1 MIEDYTEGTGT
12 AVVGGTEQ
20 RASRSLVALLWPIAL
35 VGALLSLIPLWLGDS
50 RVMMGVAVLGL
61 TFACYAVGF
70 NLIFGSTG
78 QLFLCVGALAGI
90 GGYGSA
96 ILADRVGLPL
106 LLSIL
111 LATLASSVFG
121 GLLSWIAVR
130 RSLGVIFTGIIT
142 LIFSL
147 VFGNLLLGAAGVTG
161 GDGGFHIQTGAD
173 TFLRQTIPPYYLMLA
188 LVLIFLLTHGL
199 LRRSHIGWAFRAL
212 RDDEVAAELAGVNVA
227 RYRVIAALIGAAMLG
242 LAGSLFAFT
251 EGTISPTT
259 YGFAQVDVETMV
271 MLAFGGI
278 GTLFGPV
285 LGAVVFTVINEL
297 IQDLGQLRLLVYGA
311 LIIALFLWVPRGII
325 PTLGDLIRRRKR
337 VKLGENEAEGVGC
350 GRTVTSPSLDMSS
363 CSRRPSRRAPASSP
377 MFSR

>member
-1 MIEDYTEGTGT
+1 
-12 AVVGGTEQ
+12 
-20 RASRSLVALLWPIAL
+20 
-35 VGALLSLIPLWLGDS
+35 
-50 RVMMGVAVLGL
+50 MMGVAILGL

-106 LLSIL
+106 LLSML
-111 LATLASSVFG
+111 LATLASSLFG
-121 GLLSWIAVR
+121 GLLSWVAVR

-188 LVLIFLLTHGL
+188 LVLIYLLIHGL

-212 RDDEVAAELAGVNVA
+212 RDDEVAAELAGVDVA
-227 RYRVIAALIGAAMLG
+227 RYRVYAALIGAAMLG
-242 LAGSLFAFT
+242 LSGSLFAFT

-285 LGAVVFTVINEL
+285 LGAAVFTVIGEL

-337 VKLGENEAEGVGC
+337 
-350 GRTVTSPSLDMSS
+350 
-363 CSRRPSRRAPASSP
+363 
-377 MFSR
+377 

>member
-50 RVMMGVAVLGL
+50 RVMMGVAIVGL
-61 TFACYAVGF
+61 TFACYAIGF

-96 ILADRVGLPL
+96 VLADRVGLPL
-106 LLSIL
+106 LPSIL
-111 LATLASSVFG
+111 LATLASSLFG

-147 VFGNLLLGAAGVTG
+147 VFGNLVLGAAGVTG

-188 LVLIFLLTHGL
+188 LVLIYLFIHGL

-227 RYRVIAALIGAAMLG
+227 RYRVYAALVGAAMLG
-242 LAGSLFAFT
+242 LSGSLFAMT

-259 YGFAQVDVETMV
+259 YGFSQVDVETIV

-285 LGAVVFTVINEL
+285 LGAAVITVINEL
-297 IQDLGQLRLLVYGA
+297 ILDLGQLRLLVYGA

-325 PTLGDLIRRRKR
+325 PTLGDFRRRRGELGKR
-337 VKLGENEAEGVGC
+337 
-350 GRTVTSPSLDMSS
+350 
-363 CSRRPSRRAPASSP
+363 
-377 MFSR
+377 